1 MTDMT
6 TTTPR
11 SPVPVVDYLVLDDG
25 PPYLVGTRCDGCGE
39 TYLGR
44 RNACAS
50 CGGTAFG
57 RSRLAAGGRVESFTI
72 VVRGAPK
79 KTGPFVSA
87 VVRLDDGVYVKA
99 NLVGIEADAAAVDLD
114 LPVRLTTFPA
124 GTDEDG
130 TEAIAF
136 GFEYERGGVVTG

>member
-1 MTDMT
+1 MGENQL
-6 TTTPR
+6 
-11 SPVPVVDYLVLDDG
+11 PVVDYLVLDDG
-25 PPYLVGTRCDGCGE
+25 PPHLVGTRCDGCGE

-57 RSRLAAGGRVESFTI
+57 TARLADRGRIESFTI

-99 NLVGIEADAAAVDLD
+99 NLVGIEPDPSAVDLAV
-114 LPVRLTTFPA
+114 PVRLTTFPA
-124 GTDEDG
+124 GVDEDG
-130 TEAIAF
+130 TSAIAF
-136 GFEYERGGVVTG
+136 GFEYEEA